1 MKRKFVIISKKK
13 KKQQQRIKI
22 IFTGFLLTQQTSRYN
37 TLLAN
42 TNDGTCTSNRS
53 SQRCFL
59 SGGEFT
65 NLFPSQTALHTIWLR
80 QHNNIA
86 KQLKVSHFFF
96 LFFSKNK
103 KKK

>member
-1 MKRKFVIISKKK
+1 MQKWKFYKLIMEEK
-13 KKQQQRIKI
+13 IKI
-22 IFTGFLLTQQTSRYN
+22 LFTGFLLTEQNSRYK
-37 TLLAN
+37 TLLPS

-53 SQRCFL
+53 SQRRCFL

-86 KQLKVSHFFF
+86 KQLKVSRI
-96 LFFSKNK
+96 LFK
-103 KKK
+103 KKKGKKF